1 MNVKIPVGRTIEGAY
16 GFAISNFLN
25 ILGIAWFPIVAA
37 TAVLVGLGVAM
48 MPTLRPILSGTP
60 DMGAI
65 GPIIGLGFLFVIL
78 LIVIFSMIQVGILR
92 QALHKHEGPVFFY
105 FSLGAPVWRLIG
117 ATFLVGIVIWLIGLA
132 LVAIGFIVWNV
143 AGNMT
148 QPGAG
153 WVRGIAIFV
162 EACAFFYIVV
172 RLSFLL
178 PAVVVAEDSIGIG
191 RSWELSSGSFWRI
204 FVIFLACHLP
214 LGIVAA
220 VVGLILTGGQ
230 MNPHIE
236 PGMTPQQ
243 MFQAYMV
250 ASQAGGIIYLVFRIL
265 IQIASAGLSAG
276 SQATAYLAVTEKR
289 DAEFA

>member
-1 MNVKIPVGRTIEGAY
+1 MKIPVGRTIEGAY

-25 ILGIAWFPIVAA
+25 ILGIAWFPVVAFF
-37 TAVLVGLGVAM
+37 AVLVGLGVAM
-48 MPTLRPILSGTP
+48 APTLRPLLNGTP

-65 GPIIGLGFLFVIL
+65 GPIIGLGLLAVIL
-78 LIVIFSMIQVGILR
+78 LIVVFSMIQVGILR
-92 QALHKHEGPVFFY
+92 QALHKHEGPAFFY

-117 ATFLVGIVIWLIGLA
+117 ATFLVGVVFWLIGLA
-132 LVAIGFIVWNV
+132 LVAIGFIAWNV
-143 AGNMT
+143 TGNMS
-148 QPGAG
+148 QPGVWLLRSA
-153 WVRGIAIFV
+153 VIVV
-162 EACAFFYIVV
+162 EVCAFFYIAV

-191 RSWELSSGSFWRI
+191 RSWELSAGSFWRI
-204 FVIFLACHLP
+204 FVIYLACHIP
-214 LGIVAA
+214 LGIVAG
-220 VVGLILTGGQ
+220 VVGLLLTGGQ

-243 MFQAYMV
+243 LFQAYIV

-265 IQIASAGLSAG
+265 ITVASAGLSAG
-276 SQATAYLAVTEKR
+276 SQATAYLAVTERK